1 MVPLARRE
9 QPLRILFVTS
19 EMAPFSKT
27 GGLGDVSGAL
37 PRQLLAAGEDVRVL
51 VPWYGRPDSA
61 QLRHRADL
69 WLPFSGE
76 RVEILSPM
84 DHPQWLFLR
93 HPDYERPGSP
103 YQNPAGEDWP
113 DNAERFARLCR
124 AAAEIAQGRVP
135 ELSWQAELVHANDWQ
150 TGLVPYLLELEARI
164 GAARPRTLLTIH
176 NLAYQGRFDPAVLE
190 RLHLPVA
197 DFHPQGT
204 ELYGS
209 FSFLKAGLVYADHLS
224 TVSPTYAREIQR
236 PEFGMGLDGLLRA
249 RSGALSGILNGID
262 SEQWNPAADPYL
274 PAHYSADDLQ
284 GKATCKARLQ
294 QELGLFPDP
303 HVPLLGMISRLVE
316 QKGSDLVLALA
327 PELLKRGLQLVVLG
341 SGERLLEQ
349 RLRELG
355 ATHRGQ
361 MAARIGFDEALSH
374 RIEAGADMFLM
385 PSRFEPCGL
394 NQMYSLRYGTVPI
407 VQETG
412 GLADTVHDV
421 DGPMAQL
428 GNGFVFHPAQ
438 VDALRAAILRAE
450 RYFRRTALWHELQ
463 RRGMSEDHSW
473 RSAALAY
480 RDLYRSLL

>member
-1 MVPLARRE
+1 LAKWE

-51 VPWYGRPDSA
+51 VPWYGRPDGA
-61 QLRHRADL
+61 RLQHRADIY
-69 WLPFSGE
+69 LPFSGE
-76 RVEILSPM
+76 KLAILSHSE
-84 DHPQWLFLR
+84 HPEWLFLR
-93 HPDYERPGSP
+93 HPDFERAGTP

-113 DNAERFARLCR
+113 DNAQRFARLCR
-124 AAAEIAQGRVP
+124 AAVEIAQGRVA
-135 ELSWQAELVHANDWQ
+135 ELFWQADLVHVNDWQ
-150 TGLVPYLLELEARI
+150 TGLVPYLLDLEARV

-176 NLAYQGRFDPAVLE
+176 NLAYQGRFAPTVLE
-190 RLHLPVA
+190 PLHLPAA
-197 DFHPQGT
+197 DFHPEGT

-224 TVSPTYAREIQR
+224 TVSPTYAQEIQR

-249 RSGALSGILNGID
+249 RSHALSGILNGID
-262 SEQWNPAADPYL
+262 AEHWNPAADPYL

-284 GKATCKARLQ
+284 GKAICKARLQ

-303 HVPLLGMISRLVE
+303 GVPVLGMISRLVE

-327 PELLKRGLQLVVLG
+327 PELLKRGLQLVILG
-341 SGERLLEQ
+341 SGERALEQ

-355 ATHRGQ
+355 SMHRGQ

-374 RIEAGADMFLM
+374 RIEAGADIFLM

-407 VQETG
+407 VHETG
-412 GLADTVHDV
+412 GLADTVVDV
-421 DGPMAQL
+421 DGSVTRP
-428 GNGFVFHPAQ
+428 GNGFVFRPAQ
-438 VDALRAAILRAE
+438 VDALRTAILRAE
-450 RYFRRTALWHELQ
+450 RYFHQPALWRELQ
-463 RRGMSEDHSW
+463 ARGMGEDHSW

-480 RDLYRSLL
+480 RDLYGSIV